1 MEIDIMSFKIV
12 VDSCCE
18 LPEEYLQDPRFEIV
32 PLGLEVGD
40 YRIQDDENFDQAE
53 FLKRWRN
60 LPNVPSLLAL
70 PRRSSGRLI
79 VQRQS
84 TYMRSPCHHT

>member
-60 LPNVPSLLAL
+60 LPNVPSLRAL